1 MIKREKYL
9 KNIRGFYDQDL
20 IKVIT
25 GIRRSGK
32 STLLKQIIDDID
44 AGNSNISYEEQCKI
58 LHFIQNMT
66 DKDQRMSK
74 IQACD
79 YLGISRATFDNYV
92 KNGWIPKGYKQDGF
106 KELSWMK
113 SDLDF
118 YLDTYSNNK

>member
-1 MIKREKYL
+1 MLQLIKR
-9 KNIRGFYDQDL
+9 
-20 IKVIT
+20 
-25 GIRRSGK
+25 
-32 STLLKQIIDDID
+32 LLKQIIDDID
-44 AGNSNISYEEQCKI
+44 TGNSNISYEI
-58 LHFIQNMT
+58 LHLIQNIT

>member
-1 MIKREKYL
+1 ML
-9 KNIRGFYDQDL
+9 QL
-20 IKVIT
+20 IK
-25 GIRRSGK
+25 K
-32 STLLKQIIDDID
+32 LLNQIIDDID
-44 AGNSNISYEEQCKI
+44 AGNSNVSYEEQCKI
-58 LHFIQNMT
+58 LHFIQNIT

-79 YLGISRATFDNYV
+79 YLGVSRATFDNYV

-118 YLDTYSNNK
+118 YLDTILIISNVLMFEETQLEVIIN

>member
-1 MIKREKYL
+1 MLQLIKR
-9 KNIRGFYDQDL
+9 
-20 IKVIT
+20 
-25 GIRRSGK
+25 
-32 STLLKQIIDDID
+32 LLNQIIDDID
-44 AGNSNISYEEQCKI
+44 AGNSNVSYEEQCKI

-79 YLGISRATFDNYV
+79 YLGV

>member
-1 MIKREKYL
+1 MEFKIL
-9 KNIRGFYDQDL
+9 SHLLRGLADN
-20 IKVIT
+20 
-25 GIRRSGK
+25 
-32 STLLKQIIDDID
+32 ID

-92 KNGWIPKGYKQDGF
+92 RNGWIPKGEKQDGF

-113 SDLDF
+113 SDLDI
-118 YLDTYSNNK
+118 YLNTQKESK

>member
-1 MIKREKYL
+1 MLQLIKR
-9 KNIRGFYDQDL
+9 
-20 IKVIT
+20 
-25 GIRRSGK
+25 
-32 STLLKQIIDDID
+32 LLKQIIDDT
-44 AGNSNISYEEQCKI
+44 GNSNISYEEQCKI
-58 LHFIQNMT
+58 LHLIQN
-66 DKDQRMSK
+66 QRMSK

-79 YLGISRATFDNYV
+79 YLGVSRATFDNYV